1 MCNKRCWQVKVL
13 SLFVVFSNTR
23 VCASDGNESVFKRK
37 EGTFFKSED
46 SKDFFKQA
54 DQIKQFLIDE
64 KKSDYGEIL
73 DRKAYILTKKGS
85 IFQAFLKIQQGAKHQ
100 LTQYK
105 ENMFINNNHAIL
117 FDFCQK
123 NDYGHTV
130 VILNNH
136 HDLLTDLHLNWGLK
150 TICDSTPYMLKTL
163 SLTKKGKE
171 QEQFSSV
178 VFLVA
183 SSWPNIHFVEQGAL
197 GLLQNEPVTSRARGL
212 VSSIQKRLLSSKGLK
227 EHVQKRC
234 TLKNAYLLAA
244 GQDDEENQYIIYAH
258 VEKNSKDHGAK
269 NFISSFR
276 KFRAS
281 YPTFTIKKW
290 ILTKDQSFADVVTFV
305 ENENNYSGNAG
316 EAENERQP
324 MLKNSVIEQEEL
336 YAKNPI
342 TLCTI
347 ENVPVDGLHVPFI
360 IDYRDDHH
368 WAVVCKKKD
377 AYYLK
382 TDNHSEISLSFWG
395 GQKFSNP
402 AILAIRYGIE
412 DVTFY
417 CKDGFVT
424 ITSDDLELKKPVLL
438 SLNNY
443 TVSVDSHNNTKSL
456 LVGCFVD
463 QKNIYLLLAE
473 RFKSFIDHVRYGI
486 RVLILQKISKQ
497 WD

>member
-1 MCNKRCWQVKVL
+1 M
-13 SLFVVFSNTR
+13 
-23 VCASDGNESVFKRK
+23 
-37 EGTFFKSED
+37 
-46 SKDFFKQA
+46 
-54 DQIKQFLIDE
+54 
-64 KKSDYGEIL
+64 
-73 DRKAYILTKKGS
+73 
-85 IFQAFLKIQQGAKHQ
+85 FQSHLKIQQGTEHQ

-105 ENMFINNNHAIL
+105 ENMLINNNHAIL
-117 FDFCQK
+117 FDFYQK
-123 NDYGHTV
+123 NDYGHNV

-136 HDLLTDLHLNWGLK
+136 HDLLTDLHVHWGLK
-150 TICDSTPYMLKTL
+150 KICDSTPYMLKTL
-163 SLTKKGKE
+163 SLTKKGKQ
-171 QEQFSSV
+171 QEKLSSV

-227 EHVQKRC
+227 EQVQKRC
-234 TLKNAYLLAA
+234 TLKNAYLLAV

-258 VEKNSKDHGAK
+258 VEKNNKGHGPK
-269 NFISSFR
+269 NVISTFR
-276 KFRAS
+276 KLRAS
-281 YPTFTIKKW
+281 YSTFTIKKW
-290 ILTKDQSFADVVTFV
+290 IITKDQSFADLVTFV
-305 ENENNYSGNAG
+305 ERENNHADNAD
-316 EAENERQP
+316 EAENERQS
-324 MLKNSVIEQEEL
+324 MLQDSTIEQEEL
-336 YAKNPI
+336 QTKNPT

-360 IDYRDDHH
+360 IDYRDDDH

-377 AYYLK
+377 AFYLK
-382 TDNHSEISLSFWG
+382 TNNHSEIGLSFMR

-417 CKDGFVT
+417 CKDSFGQ
-424 ITSDDLELKKPVLL
+424 ITSDELELKKPVLL

-443 TVSVDSHNNTKSL
+443 TVSVDSQNNTKSS

-486 RVLILQKISKQ
+486 RALILQKVSKQ
-497 WD
+497 WV